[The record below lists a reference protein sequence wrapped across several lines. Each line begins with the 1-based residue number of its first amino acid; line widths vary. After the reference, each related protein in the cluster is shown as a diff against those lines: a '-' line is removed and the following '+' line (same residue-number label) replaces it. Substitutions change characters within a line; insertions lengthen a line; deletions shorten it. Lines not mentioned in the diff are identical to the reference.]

1 MAAAAAAIGI
11 IVPWSV
17 PNYTAGR
24 RGIIIIITLLKK
36 HMPDAHAYIIRTSQ
50 MKHTNKELY

>member
-1 MAAAAAAIGI
+1 MAAAAAAAIGI

-24 RGIIIIITLLKK
+24 LGIIIIITLLKNTCQT
-36 HMPDAHAYIIRTSQ
+36 HMLT
-50 MKHTNKELY
+50 